1 MGFFTD
7 LIGGA
12 INSYI
17 ENKDAD
23 DTLKTLV
30 FLAGYNT
37 KIEKQEKKFIVQAI
51 SILDEDAT
59 LFEYEEKIDSIQQD
73 LRIKS
78 LDIFF
83 DDILST
89 RINREKIINFFILD
103 VLLFLKLLTAEVVK
117 PEQMYNL
124 YILKNKFNFSN
135 TELKNCYQTVAN
147 AINLDFDTVA
157 EKIEIMT
164 QENTIRELLQRNP
177 ALISEYDEDY
187 EEDDDDDHYEEDDDD
202 SDGDEFSYC
211 GNLEDGEKLFSK
223 WNEIFT
229 SDLESFFDESLT
241 MTKTEDNV
249 FDFSDNEKE
258 LLFTTSDDFEDDE
271 DGYIIIK
278 FIKNNKTLIYSY
290 TPDDNDNKTLSINLT
305 KQDEIILNFEIVSLS
320 KYEFFDDFL
329 SYMDEL
335 NLEIPED
342 FVENQKNFI
351 SKLNEKFLESNSKSR
366 FSDLDDF

>member
-12 INSYI
+12 INNYI
-17 ENKDAD
+17 ENKDTD
-23 DTLKTLV
+23 DTLRTLV

-37 KIEKQEKKFIVQAI
+37 NINEQEMKLIVEAI
-51 SILDEDAT
+51 SILDENAS
-59 LFEYEEKIDSIQQD
+59 LFEYKEKIDSLQRD

-78 LDIFF
+78 LDMFF

-89 RINREKIINFFILD
+89 RINREKIENFFTLD
-103 VLLFLKLLTAEVVK
+103 VLLFLRLCMEELIK

-124 YILKNKFNFSN
+124 YILKNKFNFSK
-135 TELKNCYQTVAN
+135 TELKNCYQTVAH

-157 EKIEIMT
+157 EKIELFT
-164 QENTIRELLQRNP
+164 QEDTIRELLQRNP
-177 ALISEYDEDY
+177 SLISEYDE
-187 EEDDDDDHYEEDDDD
+187 EDDDEDEDD
-202 SDGDEFSYC
+202 DEFSYR
-211 GNLEDGEKLFSK
+211 GNIEDGEKLLSK

-229 SDLESFFDESLT
+229 SDLENFFDESLT
-241 MTKTEDNV
+241 MSKTENDV
-249 FDFSDNEKE
+249 FDFSDTEKE
-258 LLFTTSDDFEDDE
+258 LLFTTSDDFEEDD

-278 FIKNNKTLIYSY
+278 FIKNNKTLVYSY
-290 TPDDNDNKTLSINLT
+290 SPDDNDNLTLSINLT
-305 KQDEIILNFEIVSLS
+305 KQDEIVLNFEIVGSDIS
-320 KYEFFDDFL
+320 EFDEFL
-329 SYMDEL
+329 SYIDEL
-335 NLEIPED
+335 NIEVPED

>member
-12 INSYI
+12 INNYV
-17 ENKDAD
+17 ENKDNE

-37 KIEKQEKKFIVQAI
+37 NIDEQEKKFIVEAI
-51 SILDEDAT
+51 SILDENAS
-59 LFEYEEKIDSIQQD
+59 LFEYREKIDSIQRD

-89 RINREKIINFFILD
+89 RINREKIINFFIFD
-103 VLLFLKLLTAEVVK
+103 VLLFLRLLTAEVVK

-211 GNLEDGEKLFSK
+211 GSLEDGEKLLSK
-223 WNEIFT
+223 WNEIFS
-229 SDLESFFDESLT
+229 SDLENFFDESLT
-241 MTKTEDNV
+241 MTKTENEV
-249 FDFSDNEKE
+249 FDFSDKEKE
-258 LLFTTSDDFEDDE
+258 LLFTTSDDFEEDD

-278 FIKNNKTLIYSY
+278 FIKNNKTLVYSY
-290 TPDDNDNKTLSINLT
+290 SPDDNDNKTLSINLT
-305 KQDEIILNFEIVSLS
+305 KQNEIILNFEIVGSDIS
-320 KYEFFDDFL
+320 GFDDFL
-329 SYMDEL
+329 SYMDDL
-335 NLEIPED
+335 NIEVPED
-342 FVENQKNFI
+342 FVENQKRFI
-351 SKLNEKFLESNSKSR
+351 SKLNEKFLESNSKLR